1 MIRKAL
7 LVCFTCLL
15 GAGALAAQPRL
26 ELRIP
31 DSLTR
36 PIWVPTG
43 TDGPA
48 NLFFEAFNAGDGTLA
63 LTADGS
69 FSPWLTPQVAGGIP
83 CSFDATI
90 TCSRVAVR
98 FAAAALEAGEYRG
111 TVRVMADG
119 AIDAPQ
125 TLDVT
130 IYVGGDTPSEVDL
143 YVPPVA
149 GASDFVDFQT
159 PEGPAPT
166 LTSSDEFL
174 QVSSSGLGSFR
185 FLHTHRIVAGYR
197 AGQATGPNPG
207 TVFVEGS
214 SFAPDNR
221 AIPVT
226 LNVTTSPIA
235 VPSAQR
241 VMFETAE
248 GIAVRDQVLSFSNRG
263 QGDLSI
269 SSVAVSTDAGGDWLS
284 AEDLGG
290 NLVAVRAAVDGLA
303 AGLYRGTLLVE
314 SNAANGPHRIEVWL
328 SVQALTGP
336 MSSYRG
342 AVHGAT
348 FDPTRPVSPG
358 TIISLFGDQLSF
370 GFEQAQEVPLPTT
383 MAETQV
389 LVNGVEAPLF
399 FVSFGQVNLQIPYGT
414 PAGSVRIQVVRDGM
428 PGNEIRVQVDTRSA
442 GIFRLNI
449 GEYGAIRNAT
459 QGNFPLP
466 VEVGQRIGIAT
477 APARP
482 GDVLEI
488 FASGLGPVAPEVA
501 TGAAA
506 PGGPLAEAVD
516 KPIVNFGR
524 LAFGPLEEPLF
535 VGLTPGFVG
544 LFQINVVVPEQA
556 ATDPRT
562 RVTLE
567 YPDGRRSNTI
577 EIAVERP

>member
-7 LVCFTCLL
+7 LGFFVCLL

-31 DSLTR
+31 ANLTR

-43 TDGPA
+43 TNGPA
-48 NLFFEAFNAGDGTLA
+48 DLFFEAFNAGSGTLA
-63 LTADGS
+63 VEADGS
-69 FSPWLTPQVAGGIP
+69 FSPWLTPQVAGGVP
-83 CSFDATI
+83 CSFDGSI
-90 TCSRVAVR
+90 TCFRIAVQ
-98 FAAAALEAGEYRG
+98 FAASSLEAGEYNG
-111 TVRVMADG
+111 SVRVTAPG

-125 TLDVT
+125 SLDVT
-130 IYVGGDTPSEVDL
+130 IYVGGDTPSQVDL
-143 YVPPVA
+143 YVPPIQ
-149 GASDFVDFQT
+149 GASDFIDFET
-159 PEGPAPT
+159 PEGPAPS
-166 LTSSDEFL
+166 LSSSAEFL

-197 AGQATGPNPG
+197 PGMPNGANQG

-214 SFAPDNR
+214 SFEPDNGS
-221 AIPVT
+221 IPVN

-235 VPSAQR
+235 VPSSER
-241 VMFETAE
+241 MMLETAE
-248 GIAVRDQVLSFSNRG
+248 GIAVRDQILSFSNRG
-263 QGDLSI
+263 QGDLNVA
-269 SSVAVSTDAGGDWLS
+269 SVAVSTDAGGDWLS
-284 AEDLGG
+284 AEVLDG
-290 NLVAVRAAVDGLA
+290 NLVAVRAAVDGVA
-303 AGLYRGTLLVE
+303 PGLYPGTLLVE

-328 SVQALTGP
+328 SVQALVGP
-336 MSSYRG
+336 QASYRG

-370 GFEQAQEVPLPTT
+370 GFEQAQSVPLPTE
-383 MAETQV
+383 MAETSV
-389 LVNGVEAPLF
+389 TVNGVPAPLF
-399 FVSFGQVNLQIPYGT
+399 FVSFGQINLQIPYGT
-414 PAGSVRIQVVRDGM
+414 PSGAVKIQVKRGDMV
-428 PGNEIRVQVDTRSA
+428 GNEILAQIDTRSA

-466 VEVGQRIGIAT
+466 VEIGQQIGIAT

-488 FASGLGPVAPEVA
+488 FATGLGPVSPEVA
-501 TGAAA
+501 TGEAA
-506 PGGPLAEAVD
+506 PGGPLATAVD
-516 KPIVNFGR
+516 MPIVNFGR
-524 LAFGPLEEPLF
+524 LAFGPLETPLF

-544 LFQINVVVPEQA
+544 LFQINVTVPPQA

-567 YPDGRRSNTI
+567 YPDGRRSNTV
-577 EIAVERP
+577 EIAVEQP

>member
-31 DSLTR
+31 ASLTR
-36 PIWVPTG
+36 PIWIPSGTNGPT
-43 TDGPA
+43 D
-48 NLFFEAFNAGDGTLA
+48 LFLEAFNAGDGQMTVA
-63 LTADGS
+63 ANGN
-69 FSPWLTPQVAGGIP
+69 FAPWLTPQVAAGIP
-83 CSFDATI
+83 CSFDGST
-90 TCSRVAVR
+90 TCSRVSVL
-98 FAAAALEAGEYRG
+98 FATSALEDGEYRG
-111 TVRVMADG
+111 SVQITADG

-125 TLDVT
+125 TLDIT
-130 IYVGGDTPSEVDL
+130 IHVGGDTPSEVNL
-143 YVPPVA
+143 YVPPIA

-166 LTSSDEFL
+166 LTAAGDFL

-185 FLHTHRIVAGYR
+185 FVHTHRILGGYQS
-197 AGQATGPNPG
+197 GQAMGANSG

-221 AIPVT
+221 SIPVT
-226 LNVTTSPIA
+226 LNVTQMPIA
-235 VPSAQR
+235 VPSVER

-269 SSVAVSTDAGGDWLS
+269 SGATVSTDDGGEWLS
-284 AEDLGG
+284 AEDLG
-290 NLVAVRAAVDGLA
+290 NNQVAVRAAIDGLE
-303 AGLYRGTLLVE
+303 AGLYRGALLVE
-314 SNAANGPHRIEVWL
+314 SNAANGPLRLEVWL
-328 SVQALTGP
+328 SVQALQAP
-336 MSSYRG
+336 IASYRG

-348 FDPTRPVSPG
+348 FDPTKKVSPG

-370 GFEQAQEVPLPTT
+370 GFEQAGEVPLPRE
-383 MAETQV
+383 MAGTRV

-399 FVSFGQVNLQIPYGT
+399 FVSFGQVNLQVPFET
-414 PAGSVRIQVVRDGM
+414 PAGTVRIQVVRDGM
-428 PGNEIRVQVDTRSA
+428 TGNEITVEVDTRSA

-466 VEVGQRIGIAT
+466 VEIGQRLGIAT

-488 FASGLGPVAPEVA
+488 FASGLGPVAPNVA
-501 TGAAA
+501 TGEAA

-524 LAFGPLEEPLF
+524 LAFGPLADPLF
-535 VGLTPGFVG
+535 VGFTPGFVG
-544 LFQINVVVPEQA
+544 LFQVNVVVPPQA

-577 EIAVERP
+577 EIAVEQP